1 MRLQD
6 ENACFQSKCKSLED
20 KVTSLGENLNSLD
33 QYGRRNNIV
42 LSGIPEWVRGY
53 SSVNT

>member
-42 LSGIPEWVRGY
+42 LSSIPE
-53 SSVNT
+53 